1 MTTFTWIVGSTAAL
15 AALLLPAVAMAGGD
29 LTRADFDRCNQ
40 QAMLAAG
47 VSGAQPSAS
56 PSTSGASGSVSSG
69 APSTGATSG
78 TGVSTSSPSGN
89 TVSSP
94 ATGSASSPS
103 GTISSGATT
112 SGSGSVSSSASTS
125 GAHDA
130 QLDRAVQAY
139 RACLQR

>member
-1 MTTFTWIVGSTAAL
+1 MTTFTRIVGSSTAL
-15 AALLLPAVAMAGGD
+15 AAMLVPAAAMAGGD

-47 VSGAQPSAS
+47 VSGAQMPSAS
-56 PSTSGASGSVSSG
+56 PSTSGGSIST

-94 ATGSASSPS
+94 ATGSVSPPSASGGVSSPS
-103 GTISSGATT
+103 ASGAVTAPSGASA
-112 SGSGSVSSSASTS
+112 SGS
-125 GAHDA
+125 HDA